1 MNDHFAAAEPRLH
14 CVTDSSLH
22 SMRTI
27 IQRCVACPRSAKL
40 HGHPAKHRV
49 RGVWSTTRQ
58 YLRESRKDNRRVMTG
73 DRATR
78 FGNLASESRGKEAPT
93 LTKQTLSTEIFDP
106 LSVGESGSSPLFTG
120 RPFCPKKVSD
130 DITPRDSRS

>member
-1 MNDHFAAAEPRLH
+1 MNNERAFRGGGASPALRDRFLTALDADDHSALR
-14 CVTDSSLH
+14 SL
-22 SMRTI
+22 SCDL
-27 IQRCVACPRSAKL
+27 QKL

-78 FGNLASESRGKEAPT
+78 FGNLASGISWQRGT
-93 LTKQTLSTEIFDP
+93 
-106 LSVGESGSSPLFTG
+106 
-120 RPFCPKKVSD
+120 
-130 DITPRDSRS
+130 DSH